1 MLSHGL
7 TKGTRSSN
15 PSRSSGESGELPYC
29 AVGSFRSR
37 TPSSLGWNGQSKWG
51 LQTVPLLGC
60 TFKRAAFVGRDM
72 IGLVA
77 LDFVLRIVFRSVM
90 HMTLVVEI
98 RGVDG
103 DDGPR
108 HPACFRIPAYIF
120 ENIEGFDMSV
130 VTNLAGNRRLI

>member
-1 MLSHGL
+1 MAN
-7 TKGTRSSN
+7 R
-15 PSRSSGESGELPYC
+15 E
-29 AVGSFRSR
+29 
-37 TPSSLGWNGQSKWG
+37 KWG

-60 TFKRAAFVGRDM
+60 TFRRAAFVGRDM

-108 HPACFRIPAYIF
+108 HPACFRIPAYMIADL
-120 ENIEGFDMSV
+120 EPLGHLVGHPRTTLTETAVRIEIAVSLVHNTAAAKM
-130 VTNLAGNRRLI
+130 LRMML